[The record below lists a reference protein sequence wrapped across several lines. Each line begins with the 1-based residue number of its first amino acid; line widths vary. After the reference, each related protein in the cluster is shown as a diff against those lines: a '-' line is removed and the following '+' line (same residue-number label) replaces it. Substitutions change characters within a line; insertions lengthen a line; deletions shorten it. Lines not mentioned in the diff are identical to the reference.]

1 MGGAWDNPPVAIPI
15 TSAANERIKRTARL
29 RDRADRDAA
38 RQVLVEGYREVR
50 RALEGGWRIREL
62 FFCRPLF
69 LGTHEGDLMERCRAS
84 GADLLD
90 CGEAAFRKLSYRDR
104 PDGLVA
110 VADQRRLALEDL
122 HLPEQPLLL
131 VIEGV
136 EKPGNLG
143 TMLRTA
149 DAGGVHAVI
158 VCDPRTDLFNPNTV
172 RSSVGSLF
180 LIPAVTATTEETM
193 AWLVAR
199 GIRSYAATPS
209 ATRAHF
215 DCDLA
220 RGAALVVG
228 SEQYGLSEAWLQ
240 GADERILIPMHG
252 RCDSLNVASAA
263 TILIFEAA
271 RQRAAK

>member
-1 MGGAWDNPPVAIPI
+1 MAIPI
-15 TSAANERIKRTARL
+15 TSAANERLKRALRL
-29 RDRADRDAA
+29 RDRADRDRE
-38 RQVLVEGYREVR
+38 RQVLIEGYREVR
-50 RALEGGWRIREL
+50 RALEGGWRVREL

-69 LGTHEGDLMERCRAS
+69 LGTNEDEILERCRAS

-90 CGEAAFRKLSYRDR
+90 CGEAAFQKLSYRDR

-110 VADQRRLALEDL
+110 VAEQRRLTLDDL
-122 HLPEQPLLL
+122 KLPANPLLL

-180 LIPAVTATTEETM
+180 LIQAAVATTEETM
-193 AWLVAR
+193 AWLRAR

-209 ATRAHF
+209 AQRAHF

-220 RGAALVVG
+220 RAAALVVG

-271 RQRAAK
+271 RQRAAG